1 MDKST
6 DIKTTQLHRRTR
18 SPHTRRTALM
28 DAAEHLFLTK
38 GLHETRIE
46 DITAAAHVAKGTFY
60 IYFHSR
66 DSLLHALQQRFMT
79 SFCVR
84 IDTALAQ
91 CRPDDWQSQLRTWF
105 TTAVDG
111 LLDQMMVHDMLFQDI
126 HPKQGRSL
134 MSENPVIEQ
143 LCALLQQGAQANA
156 WQVPAP
162 DMMALMMF
170 HAMHGLVD
178 DALARGE
185 IDHRSSLVSIL
196 TETFSKALG
205 QSA

>member
-1 MDKST
+1 MDKNT

-38 GLHETRIE
+38 GIHETRIE

-84 IDTALAQ
+84 IDSALAQ
-91 CRPDDWQSQLRTWF
+91 CRPDDWQSQLHTWF

-111 LLDQMMVHDMLFQDI
+111 LLDQIILHDMLFQDV
-126 HPKQGRSL
+126 HPNQERSL

-143 LCALLQQGAQANA
+143 LCALLQQGDQANV

-162 DMMALMMF
+162 NMMALMMF

-205 QSA
+205 QST

>member
-1 MDKST
+1 MDNRT
-6 DIKTTQLHRRTR
+6 DTKKPQLHRRTR

-38 GLHETRIE
+38 GIHETRIE
-46 DITAAAHVAKGTFY
+46 DITTAAHVAKGTFY

-79 SFCVR
+79 SFCAR
-84 IDTALAQ
+84 IETALTQ
-91 CRPDDWQSQLRTWF
+91 CQSDDWQSRLHNWF
-105 TTAVDG
+105 TTAIDG
-111 LLDQMMVHDMLFQDI
+111 LLDQIILHDMLFQDI

-143 LCALLQQGAQANA
+143 LCSLLQQGDKANA
-156 WQVPAP
+156 WQVTDAK
-162 DMMALMMF
+162 MMALMMF

-178 DALARGE
+178 DALARGD
-185 IDHRSSLVSIL
+185 INCRSSLVSTL
-196 TETFSKALG
+196 TETFSKALR
-205 QSA
+205 Q